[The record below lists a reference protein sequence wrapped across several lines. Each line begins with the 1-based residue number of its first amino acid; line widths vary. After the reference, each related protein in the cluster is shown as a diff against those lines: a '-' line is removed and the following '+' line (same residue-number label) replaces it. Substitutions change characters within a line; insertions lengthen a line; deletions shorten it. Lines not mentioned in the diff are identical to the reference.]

1 MLAFDHATDAFFD
14 YIGIG
19 VDYLK
24 SSKCSTFTL
33 EAHITYERELMEN
46 DPMMFETQLL
56 NFDKKRLHYVHMM
69 YHADEGYLASTNEL
83 ISLHVDMSERR
94 SKNMPQYI
102 IDQLNQISISH
113 KLLTPPKQTGRVIS
127 IDR

>member
-1 MLAFDHATDAFFD
+1 
-14 YIGIG
+14 
-19 VDYLK
+19 
-24 SSKCSTFTL
+24 
-33 EAHITYERELMEN
+33 
-46 DPMMFETQLL
+46 MMFETQLL